1 MARPTDL
8 VLPSKGAVDRAAR
21 RLADASIGAG
31 PRSDDHIV
39 IDSTAFE
46 DDDDILAT
54 VDVIRTWRHA
64 HAYPLQKA
72 SANLR
77 SYVRNVPDAQVSQRL
92 KKFATIVD
100 KLARLERMK
109 LSRME
114 DIGGCRVVVPNMAE
128 SRDLA
133 RRLKK
138 NWTITRDRDY
148 VLDPKPDG
156 YRARHLVAIKDGR
169 FIEVQIRTVLQDFWA
184 NTVERDGR
192 RDGVGLK
199 FGKGSAVVREQYRQ
213 ISELMAA
220 EERGEALS
228 VHLIRELQHAFGVTR
243 DL

>member
-1 MARPTDL
+1 MARPPDL
-8 VLPSKGAVDRAAR
+8 ALPSKGAVDRAAR

-31 PRSDDHIV
+31 PRSDDRIV
-39 IDSTAFE
+39 IDPTAFE
-46 DDDDILAT
+46 DDADILAT

-77 SYVRNVPDAQVSQRL
+77 SYARNVPDAQVSQRL
-92 KKFATIVD
+92 KKFSTIVD
-100 KLARLERMK
+100 KLSRFERMK

-114 DIGGCRVVVPNMAE
+114 DIGGCRVVVRNMSE
-128 SRDLA
+128 SRELA

-138 NWTITRDRDY
+138 NWTIKRDRDY
-148 VLDPKPDG
+148 VLEPKPDG
-156 YRARHLVAIKDGR
+156 YRARHLVAVKDGR
-169 FIEVQIRTVLQDFWA
+169 YVEVQIRTFLQDFWA

-192 RDGVGLK
+192 RTGVGLK
-199 FGKGSAVVREQYRQ
+199 FGEGSNAVRAQYRQ

-228 VHLIRELQHAFGVTR
+228 GDLIHELQRTFGVTR
-243 DL
+243 DV